1 MAMGNEEATIIVF
14 MTEGSLPTAKA
25 CRKNMYRR
33 MHDVPNSAGDV
44 CRYMLNYPPLPVL
57 DSFEM
62 HPYLHSAFL
71 YLLARLR
78 GEALHRIAGFTRAGI
93 AFLRDASGHELESSG
108 LEDQVTLRF
117 AIYLPVFLIALL
129 AIALVDALL
138 SVTRREIERVM

>member
-25 CRKNMYRR
+25 CRKNI
-33 MHDVPNSAGDV
+33 
-44 CRYMLNYPPLPVL
+44 
-57 DSFEM
+57 
-62 HPYLHSAFL
+62 AFL

>member
-1 MAMGNEEATIIVF
+1 
-14 MTEGSLPTAKA
+14 
-25 CRKNMYRR
+25 
-33 MHDVPNSAGDV
+33 
-44 CRYMLNYPPLPVL
+44 
-57 DSFEM
+57 M